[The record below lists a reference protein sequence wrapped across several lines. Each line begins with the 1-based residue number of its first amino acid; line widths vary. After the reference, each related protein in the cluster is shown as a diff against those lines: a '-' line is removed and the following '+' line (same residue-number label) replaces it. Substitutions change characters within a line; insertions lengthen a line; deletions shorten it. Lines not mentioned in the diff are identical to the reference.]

1 MGQLGYLVTEIWV
14 SFLQSCRLPQ
24 LMLWLISV
32 SLIERILMTGGE
44 SCMRQV
50 VTEVLVIADVELV
63 LLPLCA

>member
-14 SFLQSCRLPQ
+14 SFLQSCRLLQ
-24 LMLWLISV
+24 LMLRLISV